1 MADKKYKVRKG
12 DSWIKIA
19 NDNNMSLNDLLSYN
33 GINPLSTD
41 TLPEVL
47 PNQEI
52 YLSNP
57 FVLSPSRV
65 TAEAPKDYIDYG
77 DFGKRLIENYALAV
91 DQGAIKLNQIPEIY
105 RTAVYQK
112 MITDSTDNFARST
125 VPVALNVGLFLANPI
140 GYTLGTAAQKGTA
153 YTVDKLSGR
162 NEYDSS
168 DILKYTPVTG
178 RKYAEEHPLT
188 SSVVDI
194 GTGIVG
200 GTILRNIPQW
210 ASYVAQNG
218 RNMWQ
223 NAVSITGQPR
233 TTIDFPVR
241 TDGKIQSVFQT
252 DTKGLDKTATVY
264 AGHVGGYRPVI
275 RIKNV
280 FNHAASSTPG
290 LVWRTP
296 SNVVPPVATPN
307 IPISFYPP
315 ITPVYPPIPDV
326 TTKVVVKPK
335 PEKHIKEVVSFN
347 PWQGNNPSSEEPIPM
362 KPGTGIV
369 SLVGEAPIGETIQD
383 QALTKESIRL
393 YPNVYFPRSAT
404 YVPKSITGTP
414 TNLHSGLGITYDS
427 SNPGSLIYIK

>member
-1 MADKKYKVRKG
+1 
-12 DSWIKIA
+12 
-19 NDNNMSLNDLLSYN
+19 
-33 GINPLSTD
+33 
-41 TLPEVL
+41 
-47 PNQEI
+47 
-52 YLSNP
+52 
-57 FVLSPSRV
+57 
-65 TAEAPKDYIDYG
+65 
-77 DFGKRLIENYALAV
+77 
-91 DQGAIKLNQIPEIY
+91 
-105 RTAVYQK
+105 
-112 MITDSTDNFARST
+112 
-125 VPVALNVGLFLANPI
+125 
-140 GYTLGTAAQKGTA
+140 
-153 YTVDKLSGR
+153 
-162 NEYDSS
+162 
-168 DILKYTPVTG
+168 
-178 RKYAEEHPLT
+178 
-188 SSVVDI
+188 
-194 GTGIVG
+194 
-200 GTILRNIPQW
+200 
-210 ASYVAQNG
+210 
-218 RNMWQ
+218 MWQ

-233 TTIDFPVR
+233 TIIDFPVR

-347 PWQGNNPSSEEPIPM
+347 SWQGNNPSSEEPIPM